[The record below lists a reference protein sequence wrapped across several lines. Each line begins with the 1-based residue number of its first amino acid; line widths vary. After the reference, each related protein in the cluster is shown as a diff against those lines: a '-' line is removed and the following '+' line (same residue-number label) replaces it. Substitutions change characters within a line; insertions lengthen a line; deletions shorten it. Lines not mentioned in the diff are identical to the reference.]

1 MVAQVFERFAEMVDR
16 LPAKAV
22 SRAVQLQRQMFED
35 DMAHK
40 RTLPMVD
47 VRSIAAFDNFLQ
59 NPAEASNMVVP
70 FQHLSFYRKTVKR
83 MVQDGALAYEAGE
96 QFEHAFTA
104 AMMKAA

>member
-22 SRAVQLQRQMFED
+22 SRAVQLQCQMFED

-47 VRSIAAFDNFLQ
+47 VRSIVAFNNFLQ
-59 NPAEASNMVVP
+59 NSAEASNMVVP
-70 FQHLSFYRKTVKR
+70 FHHLSFYRRTVKR
-83 MVQDGALAYEAGE
+83 MVQDGALPYEAGE
-96 QFEHAFTA
+96 QFE
-104 AMMKAA
+104 